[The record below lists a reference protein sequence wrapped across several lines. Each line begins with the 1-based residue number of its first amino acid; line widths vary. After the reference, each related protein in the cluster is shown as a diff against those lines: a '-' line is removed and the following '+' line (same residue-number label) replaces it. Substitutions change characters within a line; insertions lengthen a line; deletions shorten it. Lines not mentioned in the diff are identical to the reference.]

1 MSPSPAER
9 AEVLRR
15 QIDEAGKAYHERD
28 EQLIPDVEYDRLVRE
43 LRALEVAHPASI
55 GRGGRHF
62 GSRKN
67 SARFNL
73 KEVEKRVSIVRRQ
86 IEEANHAY
94 HDLDAPII
102 PDIEY
107 DALVR
112 ELERIEAEYPQFITS
127 ESPTSKVGGSNFV
140 SFTKVAHSQPM
151 LSLSN
156 AFSEDEVKTFVK
168 RIVAHTRRSKP
179 VFSVEPKFDGLAMS
193 LRYEKGELV
202 KGITRGDGRVG
213 EDVTENVRTI
223 SVIPKRISGGGV
235 PAVLEVRGEVFMP
248 HKGFN
253 EFNERALRER
263 RKPLANPRNGAAGS
277 MRQLDS
283 RVTAKRP
290 LSFFAYGVGEVIF
303 EADLFEESESWNEL
317 AHSQVLKQLSKWSFP
332 VSELV
337 DTVMGERGL
346 LEYYERMQQAR
357 ESLPFDIDGVVYKL
371 DDRAG
376 QEQMGF
382 VARAPRWAIAH
393 KFPAQEQTT
402 TVEAIEIQI
411 GRTGAATPVAR
422 LAPVAVAGVIVSN
435 ATLHNAD
442 QIQRLDVRVGDTVIV
457 RRAGDVIPEVVSVIA
472 DRRPAGTTPWQMPS
486 QCPVCGSEI
495 VREEG
500 AAAWRCSGELSCPAQ
515 RKEAIAHFASRRAM
529 DIDGLGGKYIETL
542 VDAGIVRGVADLY
555 RLQRDQLLQL
565 KLVLDAQS
573 PEALANQIGLHLP
586 PEGSGDYLRG
596 LLKLDGSDEG
606 WRAQALA
613 MPATFSWNTK
623 KIATKWADNLIAAIG
638 ASRTT
643 TLERLL
649 FALGIE
655 HVGESTAKAL
665 ATWFGDLELIR
676 HLPWP
681 LFKRVPDIG
690 GEVARSLGHFFEQ
703 AGNQEA
709 IDALLQVGQVRIS
722 DVHPPIAKLRE
733 GLDFAQMLVEAE
745 IPGITRLRAEKL
757 VAMLPD
763 AASVLDAEPVRFVAA
778 GLPNEIA
785 LGLADWLDSEGH
797 GPMLLKAED
806 YRQKLLSLAPEQGEQ
821 AVGPLEGQTAVLTG
835 TLSQMKRDEAK
846 ARLEALGAKVASS
859 VSKKTSFV
867 VAGAEAGSKLTT
879 AQELGV
885 PVWDE
890 DQLVAFLAQH

>member
-1 MSPSPAER
+1 MTPSPAAR
-9 AEVLRR
+9 ADVLRR
-15 QIDEAGKAYHERD
+15 QIEDAGKAYHERD

-43 LRALEVAHPASI
+43 LEAIEQAHP
-55 GRGGRHF
+55 
-62 GSRKN
+62 
-67 SARFNL
+67 
-73 KEVEKRVSIVRRQ
+73 
-86 IEEANHAY
+86 
-94 HDLDAPII
+94 
-102 PDIEY
+102 
-107 DALVR
+107 
-112 ELERIEAEYPQFITS
+112 ELITAD
-127 ESPTSKVGGSNFV
+127 SPTRQVGGKASSRFAEV
-140 SFTKVAHSQPM
+140 RHAVPM
-151 LSLSN
+151 LSLGN
-156 AFSEDEVKTFVK
+156 AFSDEEVQDFVR
-168 RIVAHTRRSKP
+168 RIGERLRRRTLY
-179 VFSVEPKFDGLAMS
+179 FSAEPKLDGLAIS
-193 LRYEKGELV
+193 LRYENGRFV
-202 KGITRGDGRVG
+202 QGATRGDGATG
-213 EDVTENVRTI
+213 EDVSANLRQI
-223 SVIPKRISGGGV
+223 SVIPQALTGEGW
-235 PAVLEVRGEVFMP
+235 PEVLEVRGEVYMA
-248 HKGFN
+248 
-253 EFNERALRER
+253 RADFEAYNADARLHDG
-263 RKPLANPRNGAAGS
+263 KVLANPRNAAAGS
-277 MRQLDS
+277 LRQLDPKMS
-283 RVTAKRP
+283 ARRK
-290 LSFFAYGVGEVIF
+290 LSFYAYGIGQVDGGELPPTHS
-303 EADLFEESESWNEL
+303 ATL
-317 AHSQVLKQLSKWSFP
+317 AQLRAWGFP
-332 VSELV
+332 VSDLCQVVEGADGLLAYYR
-337 DTVMGERGL
+337 DIGERRDGL
-346 LEYYERMQQAR
+346 A
-357 ESLPFDIDGVVYKL
+357 FDIDGVVYKL
-371 DDRAG
+371 DDRTG

-442 QIQRLDVRVGDTVIV
+442 QIARLDVRVGDTVIV

-500 AAAWRCSGELSCPAQ
+500 EAAWRCSGELSCPAQ

-565 KLVLDAQS
+565 KLVLDAES
-573 PEALANQIGLHLP
+573 PEALASQIGLHLP

-596 LLKLDGSDEG
+596 LLKLDGSDAG

-613 MPATFSWNTK
+613 MPTTFTWNTK
-623 KIATKWADNLIAAIG
+623 KIATKWADNLIAAID

-665 ATWFGDLELIR
+665 ATWFGDLQLIR

-733 GLDFAQMLVEAE
+733 GLDFAQLLVEAE

-763 AASVLDAEPVRFVAA
+763 AAAVLDAEPVRFVAA
-778 GLPNEIA
+778 GLPNEVA
-785 LGLADWLDSEGH
+785 MGLADWLDSEGH

-806 YRQKLLSLAPEQGEQ
+806 YRQKLLALAPEQAEQ
-821 AVGPLEGQTAVLTG
+821 AAGPLEGQTAVLTG
-835 TLSQMKRDEAK
+835 TLSQMNRDEAK
-846 ARLEALGAKVASS
+846 ARLEALGAKVAGS

-867 VAGAEAGSKLTT
+867 VAGAEAGSKLTK

-890 DQLVAFLAQH
+890 DQLVAFLAKY

>member
-1 MSPSPAER
+1 MTPSPAAR
-9 AEVLRR
+9 ADVLRR
-15 QIDEAGKAYHERD
+15 QIEEAGKAYHERD
-28 EQLIPDVEYDRLVRE
+28 EQLIPDVEYDL
-43 LRALEVAHPASI
+43 
-55 GRGGRHF
+55 
-62 GSRKN
+62 
-67 SARFNL
+67 
-73 KEVEKRVSIVRRQ
+73 
-86 IEEANHAY
+86 
-94 HDLDAPII
+94 
-102 PDIEY
+102 
-107 DALVR
+107 LVR
-112 ELERIEAEYPQFITS
+112 ELEAIEQAHPELAVAD
-127 ESPTSKVGGSNFV
+127 SPTRQVGGKASSRFAEV
-140 SFTKVAHSQPM
+140 RHAVPM
-151 LSLSN
+151 LSLGN
-156 AFSEDEVKTFVK
+156 AFSDEEVQDFVR
-168 RIVAHTRRSKP
+168 RIGERLRRSTLY
-179 VFSVEPKFDGLAMS
+179 FSAEPKLDGLAIS
-193 LRYEKGELV
+193 LRYENGRFV
-202 KGITRGDGRVG
+202 QGATRGDGATG
-213 EDVTENVRTI
+213 EDVSANLRQI
-223 SVIPKRISGGGV
+223 SVIPQTLKGEGW
-235 PAVLEVRGEVFMP
+235 PEVLEVRGEVYMA
-248 HKGFN
+248 
-253 EFNERALRER
+253 RADFEAYNADARLHDG
-263 RKPLANPRNGAAGS
+263 KVLANPRNAAAGS
-277 MRQLDS
+277 LRQLDPKMS
-283 RVTAKRP
+283 AKRK
-290 LSFFAYGVGEVIF
+290 LSFYAYGIGQVDGGELPPTHS
-303 EADLFEESESWNEL
+303 ATL
-317 AHSQVLKQLSKWSFP
+317 AQLRAWGFP
-332 VSELV
+332 VSDLCQVVEGADGLLAYYR
-337 DTVMGERGL
+337 DIGERRDGL
-346 LEYYERMQQAR
+346 A
-357 ESLPFDIDGVVYKL
+357 FDIDGVVYKL

-442 QIQRLDVRVGDTVIV
+442 QIARLDVRVGDTVIV
-457 RRAGDVIPEVVSVIA
+457 RRAGDVIPEVVSVIP

-500 AAAWRCSGELSCPAQ
+500 EAAWRCSGELSCPAQ

-565 KLVLDAQS
+565 KLVLDAES
-573 PEALANQIGLHLP
+573 PEALASQIGLHLP
-586 PEGSGDYLRG
+586 PEGSGDYLRAI
-596 LLKLDGSDEG
+596 LKLDGSDEA

-613 MPATFSWNTK
+613 MPATFAWNAK
-623 KIATKWADNLIAAIG
+623 KIATKWADNLIAAID

-733 GLDFAQMLVEAE
+733 GLDFAQLLVEAE

-763 AASVLDAEPVRFVAA
+763 AASVLDAESVRFVAA
-778 GLPNEIA
+778 GLPNEVA
-785 LGLADWLDSEGH
+785 MGLADWLDSEGH

-806 YRQKLLSLAPEQGEQ
+806 YRQKLLALAPEQADQ
-821 AVGPLEGQTAVLTG
+821 VAGPLDGQTAVLTG
-835 TLSQMKRDEAK
+835 TLTQMNRDEAK
-846 ARLEALGAKVASS
+846 ARLEALGAKVAGS

-867 VAGAEAGSKLTT
+867 VAGAEAGSKLTK

-890 DQLVAFLAQH
+890 DQLIAFLAQH